1 MSSKIKGLSGVLFL
15 VLLIFIS
22 LSLGKYAVSILEKNS
37 GDIIK
42 GYSMTSDFLS
52 LIIDHLKWSDKL
64 QNYLHQEGDSSG
76 IQTNHKECRLGK
88 WYYTFI
94 NSNEF
99 NNLSPAIKAKLIEI
113 EEPHKKL
120 HESAKEII
128 ENIKIGNKLL
138 AFQIYSDKT
147 IKNLNDVQSIL
158 FDVNAEIKK
167 ENDELTLFEK
177 AIINRISN
185 SFFLMIIISLIS
197 VILISIFLTRVLGL
211 VDKLKPFTEMF
222 GKAALGDLTVR
233 YAARNVNCSELM
245 KCGKEECP
253 DFKKDGVLCWFDVG
267 SWAPE
272 FGKKVHC
279 PKIINKVYKTCK
291 ECIVY
296 KKVNSDEIAT
306 LGSWF
311 NKFIES
317 LSDVIGKILVAA
329 ENLNGAVN
337 EISSGNQNLSQR
349 TTEQAATLEEIASTV
364 QENSSAISQNAV
376 NSNKAEDLSLNAKSM
391 SDDGVTVADQAVTA
405 IVEIN
410 DSSKKIE
417 DIINVINE
425 ISFQTNL
432 LALNASVEA
441 ARAGE
446 SGRGFAIVA
455 GEVRNLAQR
464 SGTAAKE
471 IAELIKDSRNKV
483 ENGTVLVTKSG
494 KALSEINEAVKEM
507 SQLIKNISHA
517 GLEQSRAMEQVNTAI
532 SGLDSMTQQNSGL
545 VEEIAGASEE
555 MASQSKELFGML
567 ERFKL

>member
-15 VLLIFIS
+15 VLLIFTS
-22 LSLGKYAVSILEKNS
+22 LGLGKYAVSILEKNS

-64 QNYLHQEGDSSG
+64 QNFLHQEGDSSG

-94 NSNEF
+94 NSTEF
-99 NNLSPAIKAKLIEI
+99 NNLSPAIKTKIEQI
-113 EEPHKKL
+113 EQPHRKL
-120 HESAKEII
+120 HESANEII
-128 ENIKIGNKLL
+128 KFIETGNTAKAADFYSNNTIKHLNTVQTILFEANSQIRSNNNKLTL
-138 AFQIYSDKT
+138 Q
-147 IKNLNDVQSIL
+147 KNTANNRMSIMYY
-158 FDVNAEIKK
+158 A
-167 ENDELTLFEK
+167 
-177 AIINRISN
+177 
-185 SFFLMIIISLIS
+185 MIIVSFIA
-197 VILISIFLTRVLGL
+197 VIFITIFLSRMLGL

-233 YAARNVNCSELM
+233 YASKNVNCSEVM

-272 FGKKVHC
+272 FGRKVHC
-279 PKIINKVYKTCK
+279 PKIINKVYKSCK
-291 ECIVY
+291 ECKVY

-317 LSDVIGKILVAA
+317 LSDVIGKILIAA
-329 ENLNGAVN
+329 ENLNGAVD

-376 NSNKAEDLSLNAKSM
+376 NSNKAEDLSLNAKNM
-391 SDDGVTVADQAVTA
+391 SDDGVTVADQAVSA

-417 DIINVINE
+417 DIITVINE

-441 ARAGE
+441 ARAGD

-507 SQLIKNISHA
+507 SLLIKNISHA
-517 GLEQSRAMEQVNTAI
+517 SLEQSRAMEQVNTAI

-555 MASQSKELFGML
+555 MASQSKELSGML

>member
-15 VLLIFIS
+15 VLLIFTS
-22 LSLGKYAVSILEKNS
+22 LGLGKYAVSILEKNS

-64 QNYLHQEGDSSG
+64 QNFLHQEGDSSG

-94 NSNEF
+94 NSTEF
-99 NNLSPAIKAKLIEI
+99 NNLSPAIKTKIEQI
-113 EEPHKKL
+113 EQPHRKL
-120 HESAKEII
+120 HESANEII
-128 ENIKIGNKLL
+128 KFIETGNTAKAADFYSNNTIKHLNTVQTILFEANSQIRSNNNKLTL
-138 AFQIYSDKT
+138 Q
-147 IKNLNDVQSIL
+147 KNTANNRMSIMYY
-158 FDVNAEIKK
+158 A
-167 ENDELTLFEK
+167 
-177 AIINRISN
+177 
-185 SFFLMIIISLIS
+185 MIIVSFIA
-197 VILISIFLTRVLGL
+197 VIFITIFLSRMLGL

-233 YAARNVNCSELM
+233 YASKNVNCSEVM

-272 FGKKVHC
+272 FGRKVHC
-279 PKIINKVYKTCK
+279 PKIINKVYKSCK
-291 ECIVY
+291 ECKVY

-317 LSDVIGKILVAA
+317 LSDVIGKILIAA
-329 ENLNGAVN
+329 ENLNGAVD

-376 NSNKAEDLSLNAKSM
+376 NSNKAEDLSLNAKNM
-391 SDDGVTVADQAVTA
+391 SDDGVTVADQAVSA

-417 DIINVINE
+417 DIITVINE

-441 ARAGE
+441 ARAGD

-507 SQLIKNISHA
+507 SLLIKNISHA
-517 GLEQSRAMEQVNTAI
+517 SMEQSRAMDQVNTAV

-555 MASQSKELFGML
+555 MAAQSKELSGML

>member
-1 MSSKIKGLSGVLFL
+1 MSSKVKGLIGVFFL
-15 VLLIFIS
+15 VALIS
-22 LSLGKYAVSILEKNS
+22 LSISLGKFALSNLEKTSNN
-37 GDIIK
+37 IAQ
-42 GYSMTSDFLS
+42 GYSMTADFLS
-52 LIIDHLKWSDKL
+52 LIIDHLKWSEKVG
-64 QNYLHQEGDSSG
+64 NYLNHGGDASN
-76 IQTNHKECRLGK
+76 IQTDFKKCNLGK
-88 WYYTFI
+88 WYYSFI
-94 NSNEF
+94 ASKEF
-99 NNLSPAIKAKLIEI
+99 TLLPASIKTKLEEI
-113 EEPHKKL
+113 EGPHRKL
-120 HESAKEII
+120 HESANEII
-128 ENIKIGNKLL
+128 KFIETGNTK
-138 AFQIYSDKT
+138 AAADFYSNNT
-147 IKNLNDVQSIL
+147 IKHLNSVQTIL
-158 FDVNAEIKK
+158 FEVNSEIKNNNSK
-167 ENDELTLFEK
+167 LTIQK
-177 AIINRISN
+177 NTAINRMSLM
-185 SFFLMIIISLIS
+185 FYAMIIVSFIA
-197 VILISIFLTRVLGL
+197 VIFIIIFLSRVLGL

-233 YAARNVNCSELM
+233 YAAKNINCSKVM
-245 KCGKEECP
+245 KCGKEDCP

-272 FGKKVHC
+272 FGRKVHC
-279 PKIINKVYKTCK
+279 PKIINKVYKSCK

-317 LSDVIGKILVAA
+317 LSDVIGKILIAA
-329 ENLNGAVN
+329 ENLNSAVN

-364 QENSSAISQNAV
+364 QENSSAINQNAA
-376 NSNKAEDLSLNAKSM
+376 NSNKAENLSLNAKNM
-391 SDDGVTVADQAVTA
+391 SDDGVTIADQAVSA
-405 IVEIN
+405 IEEIN

-507 SQLIKNISHA
+507 SLLIKNISHA
-517 GLEQSRAMEQVNTAI
+517 SMEQSRAMDQVNTAV

-555 MASQSKELFGML
+555 MAAQSKELSGML

>member
-1 MSSKIKGLSGVLFL
+1 MSLMFYAMIIVSFIAV
-15 VLLIFIS
+15 IFIT
-22 LSLGKYAVSILEKNS
+22 I
-37 GDIIK
+37 
-42 GYSMTSDFLS
+42 FLS
-52 LIIDHLKWSDKL
+52 
-64 QNYLHQEGDSSG
+64 
-76 IQTNHKECRLGK
+76 
-88 WYYTFI
+88 
-94 NSNEF
+94 
-99 NNLSPAIKAKLIEI
+99 
-113 EEPHKKL
+113 
-120 HESAKEII
+120 
-128 ENIKIGNKLL
+128 
-138 AFQIYSDKT
+138 
-147 IKNLNDVQSIL
+147 
-158 FDVNAEIKK
+158 
-167 ENDELTLFEK
+167 
-177 AIINRISN
+177 
-185 SFFLMIIISLIS
+185 
-197 VILISIFLTRVLGL
+197 RVLGL

-233 YAARNVNCSELM
+233 HASKNVNCSEVM

-272 FGKKVHC
+272 FGRKVHC
-279 PKIINKVYKTCK
+279 PKIINKVYKSCK

-317 LSDVIGKILVAA
+317 LSDVISKILIAA

-349 TTEQAATLEEIASTV
+349 RTEQAATLEEIASTV
-364 QENSSAISQNAV
+364 QENSSAINQNAA
-376 NSNKAEDLSLNAKSM
+376 NSNKAENLSLNAKNM
-391 SDDGVTVADQAVTA
+391 SDDGVTIADQAVSA

-417 DIINVINE
+417 DIITVINE

-507 SQLIKNISHA
+507 SLLIKNISHA
-517 GLEQSRAMEQVNTAI
+517 SMEQSRAMDQVNTAV

-555 MASQSKELFGML
+555 MTVQSKELSGML